1 MAMDDDNGER
11 RQAIA
16 TAIAGE
22 LERQA
27 RDGAARIDVEALA
40 EAIDIALDPPAPA
53 SEGRQLDGEEAVAV
67 GMRHHDAERF
77 AGDFYDNWLMGL
89 GPVETA
95 FLHRW
100 VLHLHI
106 ARARNR

>member
-27 RDGAARIDVEALA
+27 RDGAARIVVEALA
-40 EAIDIALDPPAPA
+40 EAIDIELDPPAPA
-53 SEGRQLDGEEAVAV
+53 SEGRHPDELNATND
-67 GMRHHDAERF
+67 D
-77 AGDFYDNWLMGL
+77 
-89 GPVETA
+89 
-95 FLHRW
+95 
-100 VLHLHI
+100 
-106 ARARNR
+106 

>member
-1 MAMDDDNGER
+1 MSRGFPSMAMDDDEGDR

-27 RDGAARIDVEALA
+27 QDGAVRIDIEALA

-53 SEGRQLDGEEAVAV
+53 DEGRRPDELNATND
-67 GMRHHDAERF
+67 D
-77 AGDFYDNWLMGL
+77 
-89 GPVETA
+89 
-95 FLHRW
+95 
-100 VLHLHI
+100 
-106 ARARNR
+106 